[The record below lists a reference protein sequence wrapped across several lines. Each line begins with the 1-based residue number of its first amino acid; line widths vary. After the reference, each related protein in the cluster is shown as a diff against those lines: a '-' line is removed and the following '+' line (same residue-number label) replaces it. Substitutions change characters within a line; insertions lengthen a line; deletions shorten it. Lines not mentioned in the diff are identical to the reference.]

1 MRAAVRWLPVLAI
14 VATVGAIYYPITAR
28 HLQGQGDFE
37 NHIRRAE
44 RLTQGI
50 IDVPHIFFHSLVA
63 AGILGGAEPRDAALA
78 VTVSL
83 QVAASLAVFW
93 FVRSYTPA
101 GPVVAAILAILA
113 LAVGPILPPGT
124 DQSLFMLGYF
134 LPNAIHNPTVIAA
147 KPFIPLLLAVGTTAV
162 GWTAEPRIRIWGAA
176 PIVVLAGLAKPHYVS
191 CITAAAAAAAVLR
204 TLRGGRVRW
213 RLLGLGLLAPST
225 AVLAWA
231 QFGTIEFAGGG
242 TAMLAPFAVLGRY
255 VPVDPVSVAQR
266 LASDIAFPLSV
277 AMLWPTTAFR
287 FPALMLGWAAYAA
300 ALGQAYLLAESG
312 ARMYDGNFIWSGQM
326 ATFGLMTAS
335 MAFLAQSTA
344 ENRAGWRS
352 LAAWAVLLVQA
363 LYWSRWVIV
372 RVGG

>member
-1 MRAAVRWLPVLAI
+1 
-14 VATVGAIYYPITAR
+14 
-28 HLQGQGDFE
+28 
-37 NHIRRAE
+37 
-44 RLTQGI
+44 
-50 IDVPHIFFHSLVA
+50 
-63 AGILGGAEPRDAALA
+63 
-78 VTVSL
+78 
-83 QVAASLAVFW
+83 
-93 FVRSYTPA
+93 
-101 GPVVAAILAILA
+101 
-113 LAVGPILPPGT
+113 
-124 DQSLFMLGYF
+124 
-134 LPNAIHNPTVIAA
+134 
-147 KPFIPLLLAVGTTAV
+147 
-162 GWTAEPRIRIWGAA
+162 
-176 PIVVLAGLAKPHYVS
+176 
-191 CITAAAAAAAVLR
+191 
-204 TLRGGRVRW
+204 VRW
-213 RLLGLGLLAPST
+213 RLLGLGLLAPSA

-344 ENRAGWRS
+344 EQRAGWRS